1 VVLPSDKRAV
11 VRLRVE
17 GMRCHSCE
25 QVLTAWLSDIR
36 GIEAVLANHAN
47 GQVVIYAD
55 PDVPVDAMLTAI
67 IRAGFV
73 PGEPTVL
80 TGTDAAAAVEMSI
93 EADRTDIGDVTLI
106 LQTGIVPEPASA
118 QSQAVPA
125 AVPEPVAETAA
136 VAELVSEEP
145 DSGES
150 YRRLKLSS
158 QGMHCGACEKLVKAN
173 LLQVPGVVAA
183 VGDAA
188 DNAATVYLDREVP
201 LEKLAFAVVAAGFTP
216 GRPFV
221 RGMAVVNELPS
232 DEPEPVAIPAAQ
244 VGAPVAHVAPAQATE
259 PARAAGVSAA
269 VASASATSAAMAA
282 RVAGVAPSVAAP
294 QEASAVGKSEAL
306 EGGGSRTVGS
316 AARDWCRGTC
326 CSRGSGGASG

>member
-1 VVLPSDKRAV
+1 MLPSDKRAV

-106 LQTGIVPEPASA
+106 LQTGVVPDP
-118 QSQAVPA
+118 
-125 AVPEPVAETAA
+125 
-136 VAELVSEEP
+136 
-145 DSGES
+145 
-150 YRRLKLSS
+150 
-158 QGMHCGACEKLVKAN
+158 
-173 LLQVPGVVAA
+173 
-183 VGDAA
+183 
-188 DNAATVYLDREVP
+188 
-201 LEKLAFAVVAAGFTP
+201 
-216 GRPFV
+216 
-221 RGMAVVNELPS
+221 
-232 DEPEPVAIPAAQ
+232 
-244 VGAPVAHVAPAQATE
+244 
-259 PARAAGVSAA
+259 
-269 VASASATSAAMAA
+269 
-282 RVAGVAPSVAAP
+282 
-294 QEASAVGKSEAL
+294 
-306 EGGGSRTVGS
+306 RT
-316 AARDWCRGTC
+316 
-326 CSRGSGGASG
+326 GSGLRSRLQLSDRARRPRR